1 MKGVPL
7 IRASA
12 FIPFVGFLDELG
24 ARVDRMLARAHLPK
38 AVLAHP
44 EALIPVHQFC
54 QFLADAA
61 RREGIPQLGF
71 LVGQTLSVDSLGA
84 FGRLLARSLTLGE
97 LLYTIAR
104 LHLSYSTAGRFW
116 LEPDGDRTWLRY
128 RLDRRIDSGWQQAEQ
143 FNVMMM
149 LQTLRLAPDPPR
161 RPIEIQ
167 LRAQAAPGLRDI
179 ELFENSRVSFGHPST
194 GVGSPSSLLGQALA
208 GPRRGSRRSSPGRA
222 QLERWLLS
230 TGPSADFS
238 VSVRQAVRTLLLDG
252 YPDIRLTA
260 GAIGMSVR
268 TLQRRLGE
276 SGLPYSRLI
285 EEERFRTAV
294 RLLADPSIKV
304 TRVAIEL
311 GYTDLANFTHAFRR
325 WTGVSPSEFR
335 RVG

>member
-12 FIPFVGFLDELG
+12 LIPFVGFLERLG
-24 ARVDRMLARAHLPK
+24 ARADRMLARARLPE

-44 EALIPVHQFC
+44 EALLPVHQVC
-54 QFLADAA
+54 QFLGDAA
-61 RREGIPQLGF
+61 RREDVPQLGF
-71 LVGQTLSVDSLGA
+71 LVGQTFSMDSLGA
-84 FGRLLARSLTLGE
+84 FGRVLARSLTLRE
-97 LLYTIAR
+97 LLYTVER
-104 LHLSYSTAGRFW
+104 LHLAYSTAGRFW

-143 FNVMMM
+143 LNVMVM

-161 RPIEIQ
+161 APIEVQ
-167 LRAQAAPGLRDI
+167 LRAESAPGLPDI
-179 ELFENSRVSFGHPST
+179 GFLGNTRVSFGHPST
-194 GVGSPSSLLGQALA
+194 GVAVPRSLLHQALPGA
-208 GPRRGSRRSSPGRA
+208 GRTSAGRA

-230 TGPSADFS
+230 TGPALDFS

-252 YPDIRLTA
+252 YPDVRLTA

-268 TLQRRLGE
+268 TLQRRLAE
-276 SGLPYSRLI
+276 SGLSYSRLI